1 MRLEISMICDHLDNE
16 QELISNLKKK
26 ANRFNPSDFM
36 KIRSLMLQSTEN
48 LPPKYRQIYGEEL
61 FRHLYETIEEIK
73 RYNATPQLSTF
84 DREDC
89 LELIQ
94 RIDLM
99 QEEDNE
105 KNRLFADLAK
115 LTSIYLIFGAG
126 KPLHPLNME
135 FPGGRKIAKKDNEYY
150 CPAKNKQKDVEI
162 ALCKFCI
169 CKDMDEMGE

>member
-1 MRLEISMICDHLDNE
+1 MWLEISTICSHFDNG
-16 QELISNLKKK
+16 QELITNLKKEV
-26 ANRFNPSDFM
+26 NRFTPTDFM

-48 LPPKYRQIYGEEL
+48 LPSKYRNIYGEDL
-61 FRHLYETIEEIK
+61 FRHLYETVEEIK
-73 RYNATPQLSTF
+73 RYNATPKLSIF

-99 QEEDNE
+99 QEDNE
-105 KNRLFADLAK
+105 KNRLFTDMVK
-115 LTSIYLIFGAG
+115 LTSVYLIFVAG

-135 FPGGRKIAKKDNEYY
+135 FPGGSKIAKKDNEYY

-169 CKDMDEMGE
+169 CKDMDETGE

>member
-1 MRLEISMICDHLDNE
+1 MWLEISTICSHFDNG
-16 QELISNLKKK
+16 QELITNLKKEV
-26 ANRFNPSDFM
+26 NRFTPTDFM

-48 LPPKYRQIYGEEL
+48 LPSKYRNIYGEDL
-61 FRHLYETIEEIK
+61 FRHLYETVEEIK
-73 RYNATPQLSTF
+73 RYNATPKLSIF

-105 KNRLFADLAK
+105 KNRLFTDLSK
-115 LTSIYLIFGAG
+115 LTSIYLIFVAG

-135 FPGGRKIAKKDNEYY
+135 FPGGSKIAKKDNEYY
-150 CPAKNKQKDVEI
+150 CPVKNKQKDVEI

-169 CKDMDEMGE
+169 CRDMDEMGE

>member
-1 MRLEISMICDHLDNE
+1 MICDHFDNE
-16 QELISNLKKK
+16 QELITNLKNK
-26 ANRFNPSDFM
+26 ANRFTPSDFM

-48 LPPKYRQIYGEEL
+48 LSPKYRQLYGEDL
-61 FRHLYETIEEIK
+61 FRHLYETVDEIGK
-73 RYNATPQLSTF
+73 YKATPQLPPF
-84 DREDC
+84 DRKEC

-99 QEEDNE
+99 QEDNE
-105 KNRLFADLAK
+105 KNRLFTDMVK
-115 LTSIYLIFGAG
+115 LTSVYLIFVAG

-135 FPGGRKIAKKDNEYY
+135 FPGGSKIAKKDNEYY

-169 CKDMDEMGE
+169 CKDMDETGE